1 MLDRLKNYIANDEFN
16 ITIADNIIN
25 VNNYM
30 ELNYMEDEKISLTH
44 KKGKLLIKGKNLV
57 VKKLLDNEILIVGD
71 ILELDF
77 K

>member
-25 VNNYM
+25 VNNYI